1 MILGY
6 RATCSL
12 FLCRCLARAAFLY
25 GGLLCDGR
33 LNGGSLLKHG
43 HGRRRRRR
51 HFDIDGIYHG
61 GEGSILLIA
70 TLCPDA
76 KDEAE
81 EDGGRD
87 GHKPRGDAEMT
98 AVTVPRTD
106 GLLKVLFVA

>member
-12 FLCRCLARAAFLY
+12 FLCCCLARAALLY

-43 HGRRRRRR
+43 LRRRRWGR

-70 TLCPDA
+70 ALCPDA
-76 KDEAE
+76 KDETN
-81 EDGGRD
+81 EDGGGD
-87 GHKPRGDAEMT
+87 SDKP
-98 AVTVPRTD
+98 
-106 GLLKVLFVA
+106 